1 MAGSRSAQ
9 ERPKDVRLVVGAF
22 AVAMASAVACAH
34 VENLESVR
42 LVASVEFKDA
52 AGERAFRIEADG
64 GDVRIEDASGAPLV
78 VLRAGAGGLTIS
90 DGRRR
95 RLGLVQPLG
104 RRPGF
109 RVLTGEGGETL
120 LELKAELDGDLSLRT
135 SGGQRLYQIKRRD
148 YGFKVLDAQGRLQ
161 SKIRS
166 RPNKTSVR
174 NASGQTYL
182 STRDSIPAAAVAALA
197 LDDVRFAHAAAL
209 CVAIIHW
216 GLPEG
221 AGGEPVPES

>member
-42 LVASVEFKDA
+42 LVSSVEFKDA
-52 AGERAFRIEADG
+52 AGERAFRIEPDG

-104 RRPGF
+104 RLMLRSVDYF
-109 RVLTGEGGETL
+109 
-120 LELKAELDGDLSLRT
+120 AE
-135 SGGQRLYQIKRRD
+135 
-148 YGFKVLDAQGRLQ
+148 
-161 SKIRS
+161 
-166 RPNKTSVR
+166 
-174 NASGQTYL
+174 
-182 STRDSIPAAAVAALA
+182 
-197 LDDVRFAHAAAL
+197 
-209 CVAIIHW
+209 
-216 GLPEG
+216 
-221 AGGEPVPES
+221 